1 MVNKTELLSG
11 MMRFMNEKI
20 MTKPLE
26 DAVELHRFITKA
38 YFGMDEL
45 LMIYAATP
53 LTDYLKHDSRLGG
66 YIPRSKKPSKKHL
79 PKMGYFI

>member
-1 MVNKTELLSG
+1 
-11 MMRFMNEKI
+11 MNEKI

-53 LTDYLKHDSRLGG
+53 LSDYLKHDAHLGG
-66 YIPRSKKPSKKHL
+66 YVPHSKTSGKKYL
-79 PKMGYFI
+79 PKRGYFI